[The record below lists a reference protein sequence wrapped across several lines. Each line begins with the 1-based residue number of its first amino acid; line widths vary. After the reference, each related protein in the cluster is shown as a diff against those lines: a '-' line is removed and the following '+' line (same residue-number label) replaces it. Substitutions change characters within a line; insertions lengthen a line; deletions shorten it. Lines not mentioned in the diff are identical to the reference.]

1 MNKKFKNP
9 TKTLSTNPLV
19 YRFIVTGLAHTP
31 ALSYST
37 TLTLFSYIINAY
49 LMEVDIDVESKR
61 YLLTTLAKLL

>member
-1 MNKKFKNP
+1 
-9 TKTLSTNPLV
+9 V